1 MKEDNITLDHKEER
15 DKAQRVLET
24 VKQKH
29 SKMKFVKVLIMNGYK
44 LIEKRKYER
53 MKMRGGREIV

>member
-24 VKQKH
+24 GKQKH
-29 SKMKFVKVLIMNGYK
+29 AKMKFVKVPIMNGYK